1 MCASVEVPC
10 YVHPSRCCILCILRG
25 ALRVCILRGVLMCA
39 SVEVP
44 CYVHPSRCCV
54 LCILR
59 VALLCASFGVLYF
72 VHHSR
77 CLVVGCARG
86 LKKKHLHPF
95 WYIPPGG
102 LLGNVGLGNTRAF
115 CFWRKTSPP
124 LASVLSQ
131 GIFSKVAFCRGKF
144 PSVKIGRLLLVAECV
159 LREVVVVRGTLVRV
173 VFL

>member
-1 MCASVEVPC
+1 MLFSQLPFTGLLIA
-10 YVHPSRCCILCILRG
+10 HPSGFLS
-25 ALRVCILRGVLMCA
+25 VCILRDAFLRAFFEMSLRLCVLRDALMCA

-102 LLGNVGLGNTRAF
+102 LLGNVGLGDTRRF

-124 LASVLSQ
+124 LPA
-131 GIFSKVAFCRGKF
+131 CCPRGSF
-144 PSVKIGRLLLVAECV
+144 RRLLFAGASS
-159 LREVVVVRGTLVRV
+159 LR
-173 VFL
+173 

>member
-1 MCASVEVPC
+1 
-10 YVHPSRCCILCILRG
+10 
-25 ALRVCILRGVLMCA
+25 MCA

-72 VHHSR
+72 VHPPR

-86 LKKKHLHPF
+86 QEKRLPPF
-95 WYIPPGG
+95 SCIPPGG
-102 LLGNVGLGNTRAF
+102 LLGDVGLGDARILFLEKNI
-115 CFWRKTSPP
+115 SP

-131 GIFSKVAFCRGKF
+131 GIFSNVAFCRGKF
-144 PSVKIGRLLLVAECV
+144 LVGFC
-159 LREVVVVRGTLVRV
+159 
-173 VFL
+173 